1 TRRPVALKF
10 SAWTSRHQ
18 EACPFAAYRCSFAK
32 ISNAFCTHYRP
43 LQFLKIRVLKDH
55 KRNSLETY
63 GGGKI
68 YSHLSP
74 LTRTANMSKALLVFG
89 ELFYVFWQ
97 VIKDDFYCTVMYV
110 GPGSNSSQYG
120 FRFTSTATNKVETI
134 SACMIKRSYFETLI
148 KSWSL

>member
-1 TRRPVALKF
+1 
-10 SAWTSRHQ
+10 
-18 EACPFAAYRCSFAK
+18 
-32 ISNAFCTHYRP
+32 
-43 LQFLKIRVLKDH
+43 
-55 KRNSLETY
+55 
-63 GGGKI
+63 
-68 YSHLSP
+68 
-74 LTRTANMSKALLVFG
+74 MSKALLVFG

-148 KSWSL
+148 KSWSLVIVSQSITILLKNSLLMKINYLFSQKFLNRTHQNLANLTVTTMV